1 MEKVDLIFLLDGS
14 KSVGEGN
21 FEIVKNWTSS
31 LAAQFHVEKGQ
42 VRVGVIQYS
51 HFYDSIE

>member
-14 KSVGEGN
+14 ESVGEAN

-31 LAAQFHVEKGQ
+31 LATKFRIEEQK

-51 HFYDSIE
+51 HFFPFMT